1 MTRRH
6 TLGISHPRTKQT
18 ASLAASLLL
27 LSHAHRP
34 HKPNADL
41 MSVVRNAGMQ
51 AGAMY
56 NKFRDQGIFVGKDA
70 WYVPLPP
77 PSPLHLSAG
86 PNPF

>member
-1 MTRRH
+1 
-6 TLGISHPRTKQT
+6 
-18 ASLAASLLL
+18 
-27 LSHAHRP
+27 
-34 HKPNADL
+34 